1 MAQQTMYSGLVNSPE
16 TTITNNISTTD
27 TIIYVLD
34 PARVPSDL
42 PNLMTLGTG
51 TNAETVLVTAI
62 NDNALTVTRGFQ
74 GIAKDWL
81 AGTIIARNFTAYD
94 HDTFKNNIKD
104 LNTNKVDNSRV
115 LTNVPTNAKFTD
127 TITPIANNLTETVE
141 GKALDATQGKIL
153 DGKIGNLSNS
163 FTSHKADNVQHM
175 AYATATGTNAYI
187 ATITGIT
194 ALTEGLSVKIK
205 FTNANTGA
213 ATLNINGFGAKAIQK
228 SNSNA
233 LSSGNIKAEQIVHLV
248 YTGTV
253 FQLLGE
259 GGEYGTAA
267 AAQVLSPY
275 TIGTES
281 GLVAGT
287 IPSKGAAIITPGT
300 ADQTIAAGQYLSG
313 IQTVKGDANLIG
325 ANILSGKSIFGVG
338 GEVIAGKQFAS
349 GTVTGQIIAAQIE
362 YIDGSGTANVPGYV
376 LVSGLTFVPA
386 LIIAHSIKTSGGG
399 IGMTVYTAEKIFTNY
414 SSGQTI
420 LCLASTKNNTGTT
433 TYGFKLTSG
442 YLYVGTSFRLPIMD
456 TTTDVTIKWYAI
468 GA

>member
-163 FTSHKADNVQHM
+163 FTSHKAETVQQEGGVHGLEVEE
-175 AYATATGTNAYI
+175 GTFTPSLKFGGNAVGMTYTKQLGRYKKIGNIIDFNI
-187 ATITGIT
+187 AL
-194 ALTEGLSVKIK
+194 ALSVKGTSVGSASIEGLPFVTAAGNFVFSYSPT
-205 FTNANTGA
+205 FTSITYPAD
-213 ATLNINGFGAKAIQK
+213 AKAIICR
-228 SNSNA
+228 
-233 LSSGNIKAEQIVHLV
+233 LGGVSSS
-248 YTGTV
+248 
-253 FQLLGE
+253 LLLQYIRDNGV
-259 GGEYGTAA
+259 YGTLADTNFA
-267 AAQVLSPY
+267 NNSQLE
-275 TIGTES
+275 ICGT
-281 GLVAGT
+281 
-287 IPSKGAAIITPGT
+287 
-300 ADQTIAAGQYLSG
+300 Y
-313 IQTVKGDANLIG
+313 
-325 ANILSGKSIFGVG
+325 
-338 GEVIAGKQFAS
+338 
-349 GTVTGQIIAAQIE
+349 QI
-362 YIDGSGTANVPGYV
+362 
-376 LVSGLTFVPA
+376 
-386 LIIAHSIKTSGGG
+386 
-399 IGMTVYTAEKIFTNY
+399 
-414 SSGQTI
+414 
-420 LCLASTKNNTGTT
+420 
-433 TYGFKLTSG
+433 
-442 YLYVGTSFRLPIMD
+442 
-456 TTTDVTIKWYAI
+456 
-468 GA
+468 